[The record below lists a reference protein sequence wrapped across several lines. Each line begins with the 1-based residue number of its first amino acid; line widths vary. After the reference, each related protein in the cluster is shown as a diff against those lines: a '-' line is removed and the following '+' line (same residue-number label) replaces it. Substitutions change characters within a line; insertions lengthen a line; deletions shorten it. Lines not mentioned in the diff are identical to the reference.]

1 MRKRE
6 TDQILYFIEY
16 SIDKLNDLIRAINRR
31 YKSTADKPKMYR
43 QILNRRINLTS
54 TSRQM
59 RGIDKERSK
68 LN

>member
-1 MRKRE
+1 MNKRE
-6 TDQILYFIEY
+6 TDQILYFVEVA
-16 SIDKLNDLIRAINRR
+16 IDKLTDLISSINER
-31 YKSTADKPKMYR
+31 SADKPKMYR